1 MWKHITLQDRET
13 IEIQIWRWANQSEIA
28 KLLKRSESSISRE
41 IKNNSV
47 KKKGSNKLEYLAL
60 EAHHKAYLRRRLAKT
75 QSMKINMNIELKL
88 FIISELQRMDI
99 ITSPKSIAFERNSK
113 TKDKSKHITHESI
126 YKWLEQ
132 PANDKYRKE
141 LLYKKWYKKVKAIK
155 WSKIK
160 WRIWLEERPD
170 EANNRTEKG
179 HFEADLI
186 VSNKWN
192 KSAILTL
199 TDRYSRLP
207 RIFKLPN
214 KWSENIMNLIAS
226 IKDKVWIKTVT
237 FDNWLEFAFHKLL
250 NNIWINTYF
259 SDPYSPWQKWSIE
272 NLNRIIRRY
281 YPKWSN
287 FDKITE
293 QEIEKVCNIIANS
306 PREIL
311 GFKTP
316 NQVHFQ

>member
-1 MWKHITLQDRET
+1 MNLQDRET
-13 IEIQIWRWANQSEIA
+13 IEIQLRRWSSQKEIA
-28 KLLKRSESSISRE
+28 IVLKRSESSISRE

-47 KKKGSNKLEYLAL
+47 KKKWSNKYEYLWL
-60 EAHHKAYLRRRLAKT
+60 EAEHKAYSRRRLAKT
-75 QSMKINMNIELKL
+75 QSMKINMNTELQL
-88 FIISELQRMDI
+88 YIISELERKDI

-113 TKDKSKHITHESI
+113 TKDKSKNITHESI
-126 YKWLEQ
+126 YKWLDK

-141 LLYKKWYKKVKAIK
+141 LLYKKWYSKVKSIK
-155 WSKIK
+155 WSKII
-160 WRIWLEERPD
+160 WRVWLEERPE

-192 KSAILTL
+192 KSVLLTL

-207 RIFKLPN
+207 RIFKLQN
-214 KWSENIMNLIAS
+214 KWSQNIMDLIAS

-237 FDNWLEFAFHKLL
+237 FDNGLEFAFHQLL
-250 NNIWINTYF
+250 KNIWIETYF
-259 SDPYSPWQKWSIE
+259 CKPYHSREKGSIE

-281 YPKWSN
+281 YPKWTN
-287 FDKITE
+287 FDDITE
-293 QEIEKVCNIIANS
+293 QEIEKVCNIIADS

-316 NQVHFQ
+316 NQVHFA